1 MTRLG
6 AGLQPRYVW
15 LGFDSTSKGFDMALL
30 AIIHAAIAGFMLFF
44 TAVVPQAAFKT
55 LSAKAVGAFLRV
67 LFPRLF
73 LFGLALSLVAS
84 GAALAA
90 GAGWQ
95 LHVSLAVAAG
105 FAVNVFVL
113 TPRINFYR
121 DRDLDGDA
129 AAKRIFGLLHL
140 ASVAIF
146 LAQLA
151 GSLAIV
157 GMFLYA
163 PV

>member
-1 MTRLG
+1 
-6 AGLQPRYVW
+6 
-15 LGFDSTSKGFDMALL
+15 MALL

-90 GAGWQ
+90 G
-95 LHVSLAVAAG
+95 

-146 LAQLA
+146 LAQLG

-163 PV
+163 PF

>member
-1 MTRLG
+1 M
-6 AGLQPRYVW
+6 
-15 LGFDSTSKGFDMALL
+15 M
-30 AIIHAAIAGFMLFF
+30 H
-44 TAVVPQAAFKT
+44 
-55 LSAKAVGAFLRV
+55 LR
-67 LFPRLF
+67 
-73 LFGLALSLVAS
+73 GLATIALARIASGLTQASGLTLDRRTLLRGS
-84 GAALAA
+84 GAALAT

-121 DRDLDGDA
+121 DCDLDGDA

>member
-1 MTRLG
+1 MVLG
-6 AGLQPRYVW
+6 LIFKGGRNLGGGRGAPAG
-15 LGFDSTSKGFDMALL
+15 
-30 AIIHAAIAGFMLFF
+30 
-44 TAVVPQAAFKT
+44 
-55 LSAKAVGAFLRV
+55 
-67 LFPRLF
+67 
-73 LFGLALSLVAS
+73 

-157 GMFLYA
+157 GMFIYA
-163 PV
+163 PF

>member
-1 MTRLG
+1 
-6 AGLQPRYVW
+6 
-15 LGFDSTSKGFDMALL
+15 MALL

-44 TAVVPQAAFKT
+44 MAVVPQTAFKS
-55 LSAKAVGAFLRV
+55 LSAEAVGAFLRV

-73 LFGLALSLVAS
+73 LFGLALSLMAS
-84 GAALAA
+84 GAALVA

-105 FAVNVFVL
+105 FAVNVFIL
-113 TPRINFYR
+113 TPRINLYR

-140 ASVAIF
+140 VSVAIF
-146 LAQLA
+146 VAQLA

-157 GMFLYA
+157 GTFLYA
-163 PV
+163 LV